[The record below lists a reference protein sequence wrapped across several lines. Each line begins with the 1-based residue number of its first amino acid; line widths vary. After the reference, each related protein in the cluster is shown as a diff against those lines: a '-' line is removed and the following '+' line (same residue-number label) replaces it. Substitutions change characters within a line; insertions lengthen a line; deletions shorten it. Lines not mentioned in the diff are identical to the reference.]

1 MTRAILMLAAMATAF
16 AATPALAAERM
27 ISFEP
32 VSPDAR
38 RLTGAGITVLFTDR
52 LVGQRV
58 NRLLATAIPA
68 QANLKRASARV
79 LGGLR
84 VENLGELYAID
95 DKAAQGAVYV
105 RAFCPG
111 SKQAWLAFSRV
122 GRGELTVQ
130 ALGDDPAATGAAR
143 LCATMTFRFK
153 GEWNLPPRTAP
164 DPMEETRDLVP
175 F

>member
-1 MTRAILMLAAMATAF
+1 LKRLLCAGAALALTAS
-16 AATPALAAERM
+16 PALAAERM

-68 QANLKRASARV
+68 QANLKRAPAKA
-79 LGGLR
+79 LGGLK
-84 VENLGELYAID
+84 VEMLGDLYAID
-95 DKAAQGAVYV
+95 EKAAQGAVYV

-111 SKQAWLAFSRV
+111 SKKAWLAFSRV

-130 ALGDDPAATGAAR
+130 ALGDDPAKPATAR
-143 LCATMTFRFK
+143 LCATMVFKFK
-153 GEWNLPPRTAP
+153 GEWTLPPRTAP
-164 DPMEETRDLVP
+164 DPMEETRDLEP

>member
-1 MTRAILMLAAMATAF
+1 LKTLATAALVAATLAAG
-16 AATPALAAERM
+16 PALAAQRM

-32 VSPDAR
+32 SSPDAK

-68 QANLKRASARV
+68 QANLKPASVGV
-79 LGGLR
+79 LGG
-84 VENLGELYAID
+84 VKVASPGVLYAID
-95 DKAAQGAVYV
+95 EKSAQGAAYV

-111 SKQAWLAFSRV
+111 SKRAWLAIGPVR
-122 GRGELTVQ
+122 RAPLTIQ
-130 ALGDDPAATGAAR
+130 ALGDDPKGGRTAR
-143 LCATMTFRFK
+143 LCATMEFGFK
-153 GEWNLPPRTAP
+153 GEWTLPPHTPP
-164 DPMEETRDLVP
+164 DPMEETRDLQP

>member
-1 MTRAILMLAAMATAF
+1 MNRVILMMAVVAAAF
-16 AATPALAAERM
+16 APAAALAAERM

-68 QANLKRASARV
+68 QANLKRASTKA
-79 LGGLR
+79 LGGLT
-84 VENLGELYAID
+84 VEALGDLYAID
-95 DKAAQGAVYV
+95 DKTAQGAVYV

-130 ALGDDPAATGAAR
+130 ALGDDPAHAPRAR
-143 LCATMTFRFK
+143 LCATMVFRFK